1 MRNARLLPFP
11 YAVAFFAAITLSQAL
26 LPTKLSAET
35 PQGNSSRAV
44 RSDAVRSIP
53 ISRLPRKLQ
62 SSVRDVVEKPSFFRR
77 MPTQQ
82 IECDPEVFRLLVRRP
97 EVMVNIWQIMGIT
110 NVSAERVSP
119 YAFVADDGVGTH
131 CRCDLI
137 YATDNLH
144 IYFGEGDYDGSM
156 TPRGVTG
163 NCICVLRSQN
173 TQNSA
178 GETVVRGTMDVFLKL
193 DNFGADI
200 LAKSVA
206 PFVGKTADFNFVE
219 TAKFM
224 SQISQVC
231 VLSPLGAKT
240 LASKLTNV
248 QPAVQQ
254 EFARVIARVAARR
267 MNSIYGNTPPDPSK
281 LPESAGLLAQ
291 SNLARPIG
299 DRPIGDRPTA
309 NSPRPQTGKRLG
321 QSKDTNSGQDLEL
334 VLSAPNWAPKTSREN
349 STDSVLGNQLTS
361 TTSRTPASQAP
372 TTLEASLFGPSP
384 SAAKTLDPSDIKRP
398 QWIAPRKD
406 SIYMRR

>member
-1 MRNARLLPFP
+1 MRNARLLSFAN
-11 YAVAFFAAITLSQAL
+11 AVALMAAISLTFAFPPSEIR
-26 LPTKLSAET
+26 AES
-35 PQGNSSRAV
+35 PQGNSSRAA

-53 ISRLPRKLQ
+53 ISRLPRNLQ
-62 SSVRDVVEKPSFFRR
+62 GSVREVVEKPSFFRR

-82 IECDPEVFRLLVRRP
+82 IECDPEVFRFLVRRP

-119 YAFVADDGVGTH
+119 FAFVANDGVGTQ

-137 YATDNLH
+137 FATDNIH

-163 NCICVLRSQN
+163 NCVCVLRTQN
-173 TQNSA
+173 AQNSA

-219 TAKFM
+219 TAKFI

-231 VLSPLGAKT
+231 VLSPMGAKT

-248 QPAVQQ
+248 QPTVQQ
-254 EFARVIARVAARR
+254 EFARVVARVAARR
-267 MNSIYGNTPPDPSK
+267 MNSIYGTSPSATPQPPASI
-281 LPESAGLLAQ
+281 GTLAQ
-291 SNLARPIG
+291 SNSARTG
-299 DRPIGDRPTA
+299 TDKAGTQA
-309 NSPRPQTGKRLG
+309 GKRTGDSNLVDRRKEHSLVQG
-321 QSKDTNSGQDLEL
+321 VPAWGPTTTRDTATRDT
-334 VLSAPNWAPKTSREN
+334 APL
-349 STDSVLGNQLTS
+349 DGLGNKWTS
-361 TTSRTPASQAP
+361 TTSGRPATQSSG
-372 TTLEASLFGPSP
+372 TLEASLFGPGTKAVNIPEST
-384 SAAKTLDPSDIKRP
+384 SIGRP
-398 QWIAPRKD
+398 QWISPKKHN
-406 SIYMRR
+406 IYMRR